1 MPKKEIQEFTNTL
14 IPNICS
20 IIELSGNVALKEAV
34 KQAIWDRRDAYL
46 NTLNERTRNE
56 NGKNSGKYFTE

>member
-14 IPNICS
+14 IPNICGL
-20 IIELSGNVALKEAV
+20 IELSGNVVLKEVV

-56 NGKNSGKYFTE
+56 NDKTQTNYR

>member
-14 IPNICS
+14 IPNICGL
-20 IIELSGNVALKEAV
+20 IELSCNVALKEAV

-56 NGKNSGKYFTE
+56 NDKTQTNYR